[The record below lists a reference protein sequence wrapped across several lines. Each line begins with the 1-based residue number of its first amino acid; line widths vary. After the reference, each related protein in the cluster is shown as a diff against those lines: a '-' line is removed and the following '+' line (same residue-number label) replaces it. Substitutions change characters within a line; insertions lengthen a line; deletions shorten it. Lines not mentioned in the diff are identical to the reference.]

1 MKEKYL
7 SLTRRYEGLNLRPYT
22 CPTGHLTIGYGH
34 NLENGISKQTADFML
49 KEDLQKAQEEVSQAW
64 PWWGSLDEVR
74 QFVLV
79 DMCFN
84 MGLGKLR
91 TFKKF
96 LWALCRHDYTA
107 AAKEMLD
114 SRWAVQVGHRARELA
129 EMMQTGEDLK

>member
-1 MKEKYL
+1 MNEQWL
-7 SLTRRYEGLNLRPYT
+7 AFTRRYEGLNLHLYT

-34 NLENGISKQTADFML
+34 NLGNGISLQAALFIL
-49 KEDLQKAQEEVSQAW
+49 QEDMQNAQNAVRKAWS
-64 PWWGSLDEVR
+64 WWVQLNEVR

-84 MGLGKLR
+84 MGLTKLR

-96 LWALCRHDYTA
+96 LSAMERGDYHA
-107 AAKEMLD
+107 AANEMLA

-129 EMMQTGEDLK
+129 KMMQTGEYLK